1 MADSSTPEDI
11 AVTFHVKNARGD
23 KYTFT
28 LPLSTTALELKTKL
42 AEPESANLP
51 VSSQRLIYSGKVLKD
66 GDTLAQHNVK
76 EGNSMHLVKSAA
88 SNQRQNPAAQST
100 STGSVSNSPAA
111 GVPQNLASGT
121 GNDPLAGLTGA
132 RYAGFTQLPS
142 ADLFQNPP
150 TQEDIIRQLQDPNFA
165 QMMREAMNNPTFI
178 DMMINAHP
186 QLRNMGPQARQILQS
201 EQFRQMMT
209 NPDSIRQMMQMQQMF
224 GGGGGGG
231 FGGLGGFGGGQAD
244 NGFPA
249 PGATTTT
256 DPQSLGENPAGNLNG
271 TQPNWMDLFGSGV
284 GAPAD
289 TRPPEERYAT
299 QLRQLNEMGFHDF
312 DRNIQALSRSGGDI
326 ISSFDMATKSRSV
339 SPVESLSE
347 KTNKSLSTG
356 GCADASAE
364 VQAGDENAELSTTP
378 CTTAVASDASTAE
391 TTPQPTT
398 GIIAEMTGSQSG
410 QLEVVINHVASASPS
425 SPQPT
430 GNKLPRPKH
439 KDEKMLQSLIAKAHA
454 QVREGTPVTSSIEEQ
469 EKAVVKYAEIVSQM
483 TLLLAALGVGRNTT
497 VRALAYLSGSDS
509 PDVKT
514 ALRQAK
520 QDRRDQNMKKR
531 QASEASS
538 TAHRSQGKSDG
549 VNSKAPSSSVPSNI
563 SADDSVAVANHAPA
577 QSSQKKVTEVSVLC
591 SVELESQSRHTAKS
605 KSTAGATDKS
615 DDTITQKNRFA
626 RKWWGKA
633 RRRNGEMNQKPQA
646 NDMAR
651 KLIGDGTS
659 VAS

>member
-42 AEPESANLP
+42 AEPGYANLP

-186 QLRNMGPQARQILQS
+186 QLRNMGPQARQILHTTTR
-201 EQFRQMMT
+201 EGGNTT
-209 NPDSIRQMMQMQQMF
+209 NSAPQQNPFAANPLFANNPFLQNPQQLQQMLQN
-224 GGGGGGG
+224 
-231 FGGLGGFGGGQAD
+231 LG
-244 NGFPA
+244 
-249 PGATTTT
+249 
-256 DPQSLGENPAGNLNG
+256 LGENTGTNLNG
-271 TQPNWMDLFGSGV
+271 AQPNWMDLFGSGV
-284 GAPAD
+284 AAPAD

-326 ISSFDMATKSRSV
+326 ILSFDMATRSRSA
-339 SPVESLSE
+339 SPLQSPPE
-347 KTNKSLSTG
+347 KTDEPLSTEV
-356 GCADASAE
+356 CADASVEA
-364 VQAGDENAELSTTP
+364 QPASENAELSTAP
-378 CTTAVASDASTAE
+378 STTALASDGSTAE
-391 TTPQPTT
+391 TTPQPTDGT
-398 GIIAEMTGSQSG
+398 IPAMADDQSG
-410 QLEVVINHVASASPS
+410 QQEAVDNHATSASPS

-430 GNKLPRPKH
+430 GNKLPRPKY
-439 KDEKMLQSLIAKAHA
+439 KDEKMLQSFIAKAHA
-454 QVREGTPVTSSIEEQ
+454 QVREGTPVASSIEEQ

-497 VRALAYLSGSDS
+497 VRTLAYLCGSDS

-520 QDRRDQNMKKR
+520 QDRRDQNTKKR
-531 QASEASS
+531 QASEGSS
-538 TAHRSQGKSDG
+538 TAHRSQTKSDQAS
-549 VNSKAPSSSVPSNI
+549 NKTLSTSVSSNI
-563 SADDSVAVANHAPA
+563 STDGSVSVANGALAVSGHT
-577 QSSQKKVTEVSVLC
+577 SLTEMSVLC
-591 SVELESQSRHTAKS
+591 PVKHESQSLEAPKTNGAI
-605 KSTAGATDKS
+605 GATDKS
-615 DDTITQKNRFA
+615 DDAVMQKKRFT

-633 RRRNGEMNQKPQA
+633 RRRNGEVNQKTQA
-646 NDMAR
+646 DDMAQKVNR
-651 KLIGDGTS
+651 DGTG